1 MRELLYELA
10 GYRDEEKPVWVIW
23 GAGNRGLE
31 LLKYIKI
38 MEEEIYFADTDIK
51 KQGKKI
57 ENVVCITRSDVRKL
71 ADHAIILV
79 SPYRS
84 SDLYNDL
91 HKSFPYVVPDIV
103 LDILNYY
110 PRANGFNNF
119 MPLGHFY
126 SLYPNMDAGK
136 GTFEKRYLELRRT
149 DREVYDIDFNTE
161 TQLAYLDKMKELL
174 SSIPAWTNEK
184 MDANSKYRY
193 QTDATAFCVPDAT
206 CLHFMLRLL
215 NPVRMIE
222 VGSGWSSAVSLD
234 TNEFYM
240 NNAMKISF
248 IEPYPDTLNK
258 ILKEEDCY
266 ETKICG
272 LEDVDLSY
280 FEQLEKGDILFI
292 DSTHVSKIGSDVN
305 YLLFEILPRL
315 KSGVYIHFHDIF
327 YPFEYP
333 YDWIK
338 KEGWIWN
345 ELYMLR
351 TFLMNNKDYKMI
363 FFFDYLAKKYPE
375 KIRECLN
382 MNDPSGGSLW
392 IEKL

>member
-10 GYRDEEKPVWVIW
+10 GYKSEEKPVWVIW

-31 LLKYIKI
+31 LLKYIKT
-38 MEEEIYFADTDIK
+38 MEEEIYFADNDVK
-51 KQGKKI
+51 KQGKEI
-57 ENVVCITRSDVRKL
+57 ENIVCITRNEVRRL

-79 SPYRS
+79 SPYKS
-84 SDLYNDL
+84 QELYDDLCKTFSYVI
-91 HKSFPYVVPDIV
+91 PYII
-103 LDILNYY
+103 LDILYYY

-126 SLYPNMDAGK
+126 SLYPNMETGK
-136 GTFEKRYLELRRT
+136 DTFEKRYLELCRI
-149 DREVYDIDFNTE
+149 DREVCGIDFNTE
-161 TQLAYLDKMKELL
+161 IQFSYLNKMKELL
-174 SSIPAWTNEK
+174 PSIPAWTNEE
-184 MDANSKYRY
+184 MYATSKYRY

-206 CLHFMLRLL
+206 CLHFMLRLIK
-215 NPVRMIE
+215 PKRMIE

-234 TNEFYM
+234 TNEFYL
-240 NNAMKISF
+240 NKAMEISF

-258 ILKEEDCY
+258 ILKEDDY
-266 ETKICG
+266 EIRKCG
-272 LEDVDLSY
+272 LEEVDLSY

-338 KEGWIWN
+338 QEGWIWN

-363 FFFDYLAKKYPE
+363 FFFDYLTKRYPE

-382 MNDPSGGSLW
+382 MDDPSGGSLW